1 MSEIIVNHSLLRNI
15 PSEPYLFSL
24 NEIFS
29 HCIERSLISTGD
41 QDIVPGGVRILGVPG
56 DVRILYISK
65 VVRMFGVLGEVEKTW

>member
-1 MSEIIVNHSLLRNI
+1 
-15 PSEPYLFSL
+15 L

-65 VVRMFGVLGEVEKTW
+65 VVRMFGVLGDVRILCVSKVVRMFGVLGEVEKTW